1 MAINLVLTLTLDG
14 KDAFWNSKNTGIKLD
29 ISHLQ
34 FGARNRL
41 TTGEESSLSQPKQYT
56 QIQNGSKIGP
66 DQVRIMATMPGV
78 ENYNIAEIG
87 LWSGVPGQV
96 GSILIAYTSVKTG
109 SIAQM
114 VSGIDLVFTYDMV
127 VSTIDIDHVNI
138 VKDTDQGS
146 TFALLAAHE
155 TDINA
160 HPYHLTT
167 DSIVDNLTTDDPT
180 KPVSA
185 RQAKIL
191 NEKMLDG
198 SIFLNAS
205 PVDKKSQRIQNV
217 TYTNPS
223 NKKHLA
229 LFLAVV
235 GSSYSSETP
244 DILNKLIFSIN
255 DIDLDSSFYGGFL
268 PFTYVIIPPLGR
280 YRINWTGLD
289 EDIIINYWGEM

>member
-109 SIAQM
+109 YIAQM

-191 NEKMLDG
+191 NEKMLT
-198 SIFLNAS
+198 SIFLNVN
-205 PVDKKSQRIQNV
+205 PVSKLGQRQVNV

-223 NKKHLA
+223 STKYIFVGVSLERAAGVSYSGVPSVSINGTKFLSIYIYTGLNGQA
-229 LFLAVV
+229 TFIVPPLAV
-235 GSSYSSETP
+235 
-244 DILNKLIFSIN
+244 
-255 DIDLDSSFYGGFL
+255 
-268 PFTYVIIPPLGR
+268 
-280 YRINWTGLD
+280 YRISYKGPGDYIVTEWSEL
-289 EDIIINYWGEM
+289 